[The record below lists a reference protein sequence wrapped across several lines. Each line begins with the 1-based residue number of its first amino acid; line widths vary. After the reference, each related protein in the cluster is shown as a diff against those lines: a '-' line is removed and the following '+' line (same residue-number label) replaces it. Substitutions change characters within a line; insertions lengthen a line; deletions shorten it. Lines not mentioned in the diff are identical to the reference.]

1 MKIKKLKVVEDI
13 CNEQIKN
20 ENDDVKDVEKIIEN
34 VSEKEEKDECVL

>member
-20 ENDDVKDVEKIIEN
+20 DDVNDVEKMIED

>member
-1 MKIKKLKVVEDI
+1 MMKIKKLKVVEDI

-20 ENDDVKDVEKIIEN
+20 DDVNDVEKMIED